1 MNHKEL
7 IERLESRTE
16 LGLTLNKEAADTIE
30 SLLAENERL
39 THEEKTMRSETAT
52 LSAAMYELART
63 IYSDDGVA
71 NAAIAEAAERL
82 DEQTIA
88 LRRMAEMQTA
98 MEFAFGCLWMI
109 DPERS
114 ERAYAARQALVPFLD
129 QPAKGRGI
137 KAAIAAGFEADH
149 PPGCDWWAGKKAT
162 AQ

>member
-1 MNHKEL
+1 
-7 IERLESRTE
+7 
-16 LGLTLNKEAADTIE
+16 
-30 SLLAENERL
+30 
-39 THEEKTMRSETAT
+39 MRSETAT

-63 IYSDDGVA
+63 IQSDDGVA
-71 NAAIAEAAERL
+71 SAAIEEAAERL

-98 MEFAFGCLWMI
+98 VEFAFGCLWMI